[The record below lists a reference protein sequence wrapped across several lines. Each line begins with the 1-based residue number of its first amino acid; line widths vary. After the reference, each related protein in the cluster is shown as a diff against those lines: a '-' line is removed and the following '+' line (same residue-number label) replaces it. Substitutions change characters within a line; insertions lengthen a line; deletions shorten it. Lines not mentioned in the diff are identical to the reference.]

1 MMSSRNIIL
10 CLGLVILSNAYSQA
24 KPAPSIKVLDSGLIQ
39 FSGMLLSSDS
49 LVPIPFAN
57 VFVKGRP
64 YGTYSNMEGYF
75 SFVARKGDTVI
86 FNHVEFE
93 KSSFVIPDTLT
104 DHKYSIVKLLTQDT
118 IYYPG
123 VYVVAMPN
131 RMLFDR
137 MFATMDVPNDD
148 LQRAKDNLE
157 REAMKDQASNL
168 EGADASA
175 AYKNIMRTYSQKSY
189 YAGGQLPPMNIFNP
203 FSWAQ
208 FIEAWKRGDYKRKKR

>member
-1 MMSSRNIIL
+1 MRFRNAIL
-10 CLGLVILSNAYSQA
+10 CLALAIFTNAWSQA
-24 KPAPSIKVLDSGLIQ
+24 KPVPSQQMLDSGLIQ
-39 FSGMLLSSDS
+39 FSGILLTSDS
-49 LVPIPFAN
+49 LIPIPFAN
-57 VFVKGRP
+57 VFVKGKP
-64 YGTYSNMEGYF
+64 YGTYSNGEGYF
-75 SFVARKGDTVI
+75 SFVARKGDTVM

-93 KSSFVIPDTLT
+93 KSSFVIPDTLA

-118 IYYPG
+118 LYYPG
-123 VYVVAMPN
+123 VFVVAMPN

-168 EGADASA
+168 EGSDASA
-175 AYKNIMRTYSQKSY
+175 AYKNITRMYAQKSY
-189 YAGGQLPPMNIFNP
+189 YAGQLPPMNIFNP

-208 FIEAWKRGDYKRKKR
+208 FIEAWKRGDYKRKKK